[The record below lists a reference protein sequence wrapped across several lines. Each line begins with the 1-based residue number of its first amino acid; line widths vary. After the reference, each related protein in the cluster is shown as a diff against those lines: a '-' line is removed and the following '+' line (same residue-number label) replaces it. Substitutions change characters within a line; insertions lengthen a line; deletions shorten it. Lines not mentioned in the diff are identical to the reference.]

1 VNATPVSTPSNAL
14 CRHCQQQPPQAGLET
29 CLPCHIAKAQNQL
42 WADIMGVW
50 GRWIISSPFTAVL
63 ALGVGC
69 IMLMAAAIPPIDR
82 LEPDVL
88 PFNIG
93 ATVVVALMVA
103 GCTQIFLKKTIHHW
117 NYWGLLSGLE
127 IVIGWCA
134 VVGLVALVG
143 RVPGITALASAIVG
157 VGIAVVQARLLRP
170 QVLEPQRWPRY
181 SAGVWVC
188 VGGRQMRIELL
199 LRQGEDGPSMS
210 LLLGIAA
217 ARLAYWPLAG
227 SVLCW
232 MFWQKSYREDT
243 YYQLLQPSLSLQ
255 KIREGVARRIDKI
268 AHISMRDVAQVFLS
282 LRGSAMTAIMM
293 LGPVLF
299 YAAFISALPQIAEY
313 IINIFR
319 LPLDPYAT
327 SMTVFVL
334 FHLISIFG
342 MFFIP
347 ISEDQLIDSIP
358 IGNAIADM
366 GDANWQQLASHYRD
380 GDEIWRWSTP
390 AWMWESLMG
399 REGYVIVRKGRPT
412 RHRIVT
418 GMN

>member
-1 VNATPVSTPSNAL
+1 M
-14 CRHCQQQPPQAGLET
+14 E
-29 CLPCHIAKAQNQL
+29 
-42 WADIMGVW
+42 VW
-50 GRWIISSPFTAVL
+50 GRWIIFSPFTAL
-63 ALGVGC
+63 LGLGVGC

-82 LEPDVL
+82 LEPNVI
-88 PFNIG
+88 PFNIV

-103 GCTQIFLKKTIHHW
+103 GCTQTFLKETIHHW
-117 NYWGLLSGLE
+117 NSWGLLSGLE

-143 RVPGITALASAIVG
+143 LVPGITALASAIVG

-170 QVLEPQRWPRY
+170 QVLEPQRWPLY

-188 VGGRQMRIELL
+188 VSVLQLLIELL
-199 LRQGEDGPSMS
+199 LRQGEDGPYMS
-210 LLLGIAA
+210 LVLGIAA
-217 ARLAYWPLAG
+217 ARLAYGPLAG

-232 MFWQKSYREDT
+232 MFWQKSHSEDT
-243 YYQLLQPSLSLQ
+243 YYQLLQPSFSLQ
-255 KIREGVARRIDKI
+255 KIREDVDRRIDKI
-268 AHISMRDVAQVFLS
+268 AHIRMPDIAQVLHS

-313 IINIFR
+313 IISIFR
-319 LPLDPYAT
+319 LPIDPYAT
-327 SMTVFVL
+327 SMAVFVL
-334 FHLISIFG
+334 FHLISILG
-342 MFFIP
+342 VFFIP

-358 IGNAIADM
+358 ISNAIADM

-390 AWMWESLMG
+390 AWM
-399 REGYVIVRKGRPT
+399 
-412 RHRIVT
+412 
-418 GMN
+418 